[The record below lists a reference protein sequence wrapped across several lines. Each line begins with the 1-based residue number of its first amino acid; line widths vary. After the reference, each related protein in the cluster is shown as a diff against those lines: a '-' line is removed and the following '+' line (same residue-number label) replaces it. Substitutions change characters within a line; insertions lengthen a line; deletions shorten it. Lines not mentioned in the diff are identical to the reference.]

1 MKKNTD
7 EKSLFVLC
15 ADRATLKLEALRNRN
30 KMAALV
36 DYGSSGSDE
45 EENVVDLPV
54 NSKDQ
59 RTLIS
64 VLSKQMKDVKD
75 SSTKKRGVRI
85 GLPSLH
91 SKVCLGSVCLA
102 DLAL

>member
-1 MKKNTD
+1 
-7 EKSLFVLC
+7 
-15 ADRATLKLEALRNRN
+15 
-30 KMAALV
+30 MAALV
-36 DYGSSGSDE
+36 DYGSSGSSDE

-54 NSKDQ
+54 KPKDQ

-75 SSTKKRGVRI
+75 SSTKKGGVRI

-91 SKVCLGSVCLA
+91 SKVGLSYVVLCKFGLSFHFIACLYM
-102 DLAL
+102 